1 MLQLTAGEGQIRLDM
16 SGKPEFDHWE
26 WVDYQTPVN
35 QIIDFKREVYEDAL
49 QQLRGVWQQKFQLSA
64 ER

>member
-1 MLQLTAGEGQIRLDM
+1 
-16 SGKPEFDHWE
+16 
-26 WVDYQTPVN
+26 VDYQTPVN